1 VETRVQPKRVRF
13 GAFIS
18 PIHAPSINPTL
29 ALKNDV
35 ALIVRLDEL
44 GFDEAWIGEHHSSG
58 WEYVGAPD
66 LILAHLISQ
75 TRRIRL
81 GTGVISVPYH
91 NPFHVADRMLLLDH
105 LSSGRAMLG
114 VGPGALPFDAVSL
127 GIDPLEARRMLDEGL
142 EVILAL
148 FRGERVS
155 RTTDWF
161 ELKDAYLQLPAYSSP
176 HLEVAVSSLHTPGGP
191 KLAGKYG
198 TSMMMFNPT
207 QQAGFDA
214 LNNQWQIVEDQAA
227 EYGQSVS
234 RDNWRLVAPMFVA
247 ETEAEARR
255 QVMVGVDRW
264 CYYMKKVATLPILP
278 PGDDTEASIDALVD
292 SGFAVIGTPTQ
303 AIEQIERLYERSGGF
318 GTFLVWANDWATPA
332 ATHRSFELL
341 ASEVMPRFDSR
352 SRQLLDAES
361 WALRTR
367 GALAPLASAARQKA
381 ADDYA
386 LERKMQVENT
396 FPPDA

>member
-1 VETRVQPKRVRF
+1 LETDHLSGVRF
-13 GAFIS
+13 GAFFS
-18 PIHAPSINPTL
+18 PIHSPSINPTL
-29 ALKNDV
+29 ALRNDV
-35 ALIVRLDEL
+35 ELIVRLDEL
-44 GFDEAWIGEHHSSG
+44 GFDEAWVGEHHSSG

-81 GTGVISVPYH
+81 GTGVVSVPYH

-105 LSSGRAMLG
+105 LSLGRVMLG

-127 GIDPLEARRMLDEGL
+127 GVDPLEARRMLDEGL

-148 FRGERVS
+148 LRGERVS
-155 RTTDWF
+155 RRTDWF
-161 ELKDAYLQLPAYSSP
+161 ELKDACLQLPAYSTP

-207 QQAGFDA
+207 QLAGFAA
-214 LNNQWQIVEDQAA
+214 LHDQWGIVEDQAA
-227 EYGQSVS
+227 EYGQTVS

-264 CYYMKKVATLPILP
+264 CYYMRKVATLPILP
-278 PGDDTEASIDALVD
+278 PTDDTAAAIDALVD
-292 SGFAVIGTPTQ
+292 SGFAVIGAPAQ
-303 AIEQIERLYERSGGF
+303 ATEQIERLYERSGGF
-318 GTFLVWANDWATPA
+318 GTFLVWANDWATPE
-332 ATHRSFELL
+332 ATRRSFELL
-341 ASEVMPRFDSR
+341 ASEVMPRFRAR
-352 SRQLLDAES
+352 SNQLLDAES
-361 WALRTR
+361 RALQTRT
-367 GALAPLASAARQKA
+367 ALAPVASAARQRA
-381 ADDYA
+381 ADEYA
-386 LERKMQVENT
+386 LERKIQLESKS
-396 FPPDA
+396 PPDT